1 VRDNVSMRPSILDQ
15 LSATRKAQLLDE
27 LVEFLATPSFGAW
40 PKREIEVK
48 VVSLLYES
56 QLRDGSLSV
65 AAIAEDLTLTRA
77 RGRSLILDARTRL
90 LSRAEDRTK
99 TLAALLKRWPDRA
112 QVDESDGRLR
122 LVVEDPFV
130 RDLLRNH
137 AYAAGIP
144 LDTSFANELISL
156 RWSDYAALLASVL
169 PASDAEEVAKD
180 VGAAIRRDLA
190 HEKESLAQFEKAMK
204 AWEKRSPQERAR
216 RLLELGIE
224 HVPVQT
230 VVGALVSAL

>member
-1 VRDNVSMRPSILDQ
+1 MRPAVLDQ
-15 LSATRKAQLLDE
+15 LSAAKKAKLFDE

-40 PKREIEVK
+40 TKREIEVK
-48 VVSLLYES
+48 VVALLYE
-56 QLRDGSLSV
+56 QKLRDGSLSV
-65 AAIAEDLTLTRA
+65 AALAEELTLTRA

-90 LSRAEDRTK
+90 LSRAEDRTQ
-99 TLAALLKRWPDRA
+99 TLATLLKRWPDQA
-112 QVDESDGRLR
+112 QVDESEGRLR

-144 LDTSFANELISL
+144 LDTSFASELVSL

-169 PASDAEEVAKD
+169 PAKDAEEVARD

-190 HEKESLAQFEKAMK
+190 GEKESLAEFEKALK
-204 AWEKRSPQERAR
+204 AWEKRSPQERAE
-216 RLLELGIE
+216 RLLKLGVE
-224 HVPVQT
+224 HVPVRT
-230 VVGALVSAL
+230 VIGALVSAL

>member
-1 VRDNVSMRPSILDQ
+1 MRPAVLDQ
-15 LSATRKAQLLDE
+15 LSAAKKAKLFDE
-27 LVEFLATPSFGAW
+27 LIEFLATPSFGAW
-40 PKREIEVK
+40 TKREIEVK
-48 VVSLLYES
+48 VVALLYDR

-65 AAIAEDLTLTRA
+65 AALAEELTLTRA

-90 LSRAEDRTK
+90 LSRAEDRTQ
-99 TLAALLKRWPDRA
+99 TLATLLKRWPDQA
-112 QVDESDGRLR
+112 QVDENDGRLR

-144 LDTSFANELISL
+144 LDTSFASELVSL

-169 PASDAEEVAKD
+169 PAKDAEDVAKD

-190 HEKESLAQFEKAMK
+190 NEKESLEQFEKAMK
-204 AWEKRSPQERAR
+204 AWEKRSPQQRAR
-216 RLLELGIE
+216 RLLELGVE
-224 HVPVQT
+224 HVGVQT
-230 VVGALVSAL
+230 VVRALLSAL